1 MSLLDQKLAAL
12 PIGSHVRLVH
22 KSGQIIEGVVME
34 NDGKDALSVQITSTA
49 TLRYDQIGILEECT
63 QAGMPQPKPAAD
75 PVLQAA
81 PVQPAAAPKQKPVS
95 GFENMQI
102 PCDKEAVTQAFKAM
116 ESQEKKALTTG
127 YNKYVNYLQS
137 HETSKCQEA
146 VQLAWNVIKENEW
159 DYNPRVN
166 FFLGLLQLVCE
177 DYDMAAESLFY
188 AGNLRYAYCAAYQG
202 AQKKEEREY
211 ALLAAAFAA
220 LFLSEDN
227 ALGKEEAAEVL
238 QKSSVQLADISGITY
253 ALEHAVEESS
263 RAALN
268 RIIRSIGVD
277 HGKTTAELQDMQ
289 ALLES
294 LRYLFPGNA
303 VRKKIT
309 KLQSN
314 SLKSGLETEPESVD
328 MPETPPANDEPDL
341 TKTHTGYIISYDY
354 FEGKGKIQGPNE
366 EQYLFDVKDITDKSL
381 QKNIKKINKRTM
393 TPIPVKND
401 AKPQKAKKAKTS
413 KPIAVKEVKVTKPQT
428 VPAPSVKPQAN
439 TNHPYHIIVA
449 GGISLKEAEAMA
461 NRLNAKGFAEAKA
474 LNTDGKVRVSI
485 RSFSN
490 REEATKQLLEL
501 RKNETYKNAWLLA
514 K

>member
-22 KSGQIIEGVVME
+22 RSGQIIEGVVME

-63 QAGMPQPKPAAD
+63 QAGIPQPKPAAD

-81 PVQPAAAPKQKPVS
+81 PVQPAAVPAPAAPKQKPVS

-393 TPIPVKND
+393 TPIPVKF
-401 AKPQKAKKAKTS
+401 QL
-413 KPIAVKEVKVTKPQT
+413 
-428 VPAPSVKPQAN
+428 
-439 TNHPYHIIVA
+439 
-449 GGISLKEAEAMA
+449 LKS
-461 NRLNAKGFAEAKA
+461 
-474 LNTDGKVRVSI
+474 GKNYLAVSI
-485 RSFSN
+485 KRGTASFYLPSAQWN
-490 REEATKQLLEL
+490 AAVEAAA
-501 RKNETYKNAWLLA
+501 ETPAA
-514 K
+514 AG

>member
-1 MSLLDQKLAAL
+1 MPAKTKFIPAYLQEVQPMSLLDQKLAAL

-63 QAGMPQPKPAAD
+63 QAGIPQPKPAAD

-81 PVQPAAAPKQKPVS
+81 PVQPAAVPAPAAPKQKPVS

-146 VQLAWNVIKENEW
+146 VQLAWNVIEENEW

-202 AQKKEEREY
+202 AQKKEEWEY

-277 HGKTTAELQDMQ
+277 HGKTTAELQDIQ

-303 VRKKIT
+303 VRKKSPNCKAT
-309 KLQSN
+309 RWNPAWKPNQNLWTCRKHRLQMMSRI
-314 SLKSGLETEPESVD
+314 SPRH
-328 MPETPPANDEPDL
+328 TPAISFL
-341 TKTHTGYIISYDY
+341 MIISREREK
-354 FEGKGKIQGPNE
+354 FRVP
-366 EQYLFDVKDITDKSL
+366 T
-381 QKNIKKINKRTM
+381 KNSTCLM
-393 TPIPVKND
+393 
-401 AKPQKAKKAKTS
+401 
-413 KPIAVKEVKVTKPQT
+413 
-428 VPAPSVKPQAN
+428 
-439 TNHPYHIIVA
+439 
-449 GGISLKEAEAMA
+449 
-461 NRLNAKGFAEAKA
+461 
-474 LNTDGKVRVSI
+474 
-485 RSFSN
+485 
-490 REEATKQLLEL
+490 
-501 RKNETYKNAWLLA
+501 
-514 K
+514 

>member
-22 KSGQIIEGVVME
+22 RSGQIIEGVVME

-75 PVLQAA
+75 PVLQAV
-81 PVQPAAAPKQKPVS
+81 PVQPAAVPAPAAPKQKPVS

-102 PCDKEAVTQAFKAM
+102 PCNKEAVTQAFKAM

-146 VQLAWNVIKENEW
+146 VQLAWNVIKENQW

-227 ALGKEEAAEVL
+227 ALGK
-238 QKSSVQLADISGITY
+238 
-253 ALEHAVEESS
+253 
-263 RAALN
+263 
-268 RIIRSIGVD
+268 
-277 HGKTTAELQDMQ
+277 
-289 ALLES
+289 
-294 LRYLFPGNA
+294 
-303 VRKKIT
+303 
-309 KLQSN
+309 
-314 SLKSGLETEPESVD
+314 
-328 MPETPPANDEPDL
+328 
-341 TKTHTGYIISYDY
+341 
-354 FEGKGKIQGPNE
+354 
-366 EQYLFDVKDITDKSL
+366 
-381 QKNIKKINKRTM
+381 
-393 TPIPVKND
+393 
-401 AKPQKAKKAKTS
+401 
-413 KPIAVKEVKVTKPQT
+413 
-428 VPAPSVKPQAN
+428 
-439 TNHPYHIIVA
+439 
-449 GGISLKEAEAMA
+449 
-461 NRLNAKGFAEAKA
+461 
-474 LNTDGKVRVSI
+474 
-485 RSFSN
+485 
-490 REEATKQLLEL
+490 
-501 RKNETYKNAWLLA
+501 
-514 K
+514 